1 MKVLRYPIFGI
12 TCCFVS
18 GIVVDFYTKPD
29 TTILFIALAISFVLF
44 CVCYG
49 YSNRHFIQQNYFGLS
64 VYLLSFLSGSFA
76 HQLHYAPNKHGHYS
90 HYLLNDGHYPIR
102 GVITE
107 RLKTSASFEKYL
119 FKVSEINHQK
129 ANGTLLLYAPK
140 TIVLPKPVIGS
151 EILLYDAVAAV
162 PKNRNPFQFNYADYM
177 AKRNVFHQMYLNRDN
192 FIVIGYSN
200 TITRRIAAYR
210 DRLLEG
216 FEKHHFKPET
226 QHIINALVLGQ
237 RQDMDS
243 QTVSAYADAGAAHIL
258 AISGLHIALLYGILL
273 FLTKPL
279 KRIKNGKTL
288 QLLIPIVLLWFYAL
302 LTGFSASVVRSV
314 TMLSFLSFGLF
325 LNRSAN
331 SFQGILVSLLLLVA
345 IKPNFVF
352 DIGFQLSYM
361 AVFAIISLQTIFQK
375 IRLPK
380 NPILRYLIGIV
391 WVSFAAQVG
400 VLPLCLY
407 YFHQI
412 PLLFIASNLVV
423 LPMTTLI
430 LTLGILLTIL
440 NFIPGN
446 LILFLGKVLSF
457 LIETM
462 NAYIS
467 WIASFRS
474 LTLRNLSFNT
484 ELLFVLY
491 IVMIALFLW
500 FRKRTPIRLMGL
512 LSTLILLQIT
522 YWFTLYMIRN
532 KEELVVFHQQQHT
545 LITIKTNNHI
555 KVYSNDSCIT
565 KNRNLQS
572 YRSGLFYPEI
582 QQHPL
587 RNMLFYNDQKILI
600 VDRDGIYDVIQNPD
614 IVVLINHPKINLDR
628 LIGLVQPKL
637 ILADGTNYKRE
648 TARWEVSCRKTKI
661 PFYATGKKGFFSIA
675 SIN

>member
-1 MKVLRYPIFGI
+1 MKVLQYPIFGI

-44 CVCYG
+44 CICYG
-49 YSNRHFIQQNYFGLS
+49 YANRHFIQQNYFGLS
-64 VYLLSFLSGSFA
+64 VYLLSFLSGSFT
-76 HQLHYAPNKHGHYS
+76 HHLHYAPNQHGHYS
-90 HYLLNDGHYPIR
+90 HYLLNNGHYPIR

-119 FKVSEINHQK
+119 FKVSEIKHQK
-129 ANGTLLLYAPK
+129 ANGTLLLYLPK

-151 EILLYDAVAAV
+151 KILIYDSVSSL

-177 AKRNVFHQMYLNRDN
+177 DKRNVFHQMYLNRDN
-192 FIVIGYSN
+192 FIVIGHSN
-200 TITRRIAAYR
+200 TITSRIAAYR

-237 RQDMDS
+237 RQDMDN
-243 QTVSAYADAGAAHIL
+243 QTVSAYADA
-258 AISGLHIALLYGILL
+258 GLHIALLYGILL

-279 KRIKNGKTL
+279 KRVKNGKTL
-288 QLLIPIVLLWFYAL
+288 QLLIPIALLWLYAL
-302 LTGFSASVVRSV
+302 LSGFSASVVRSV
-314 TMLSFLSFGLF
+314 TMLSFINFGLF
-325 LNRSAN
+325 LKRSAN
-331 SFQGILVSLLLLVA
+331 SYQAILISLLFLLLF
-345 IKPNFVF
+345 KPNFIF

-361 AVFAIISLQTIFQK
+361 AVFSIISLQTTFQK

-380 NPILRYLIGIV
+380 NPIVRYFTGII
-391 WVSFAAQVG
+391 WVSFAAQIG

-423 LPMTTLI
+423 LPMTTII
-430 LTLGILLTIL
+430 LTFGILLTIL

-446 LILFLGKVLSF
+446 LILFLGKLLSF

-462 NAYIS
+462 NAYID

-474 LTLRNLSFNT
+474 LTLHDLSFNP
-484 ELLFVLY
+484 ELLFALY

-500 FRKRTPIRLMGL
+500 FQKRNPGRLMGL
-512 LSTLILLQIT
+512 LSTLILFQIT
-522 YWFTLYMIRN
+522 YWFTLYTIRN

-545 LITIKTNNHI
+545 LITIKTNNRI
-555 KVYSNDSCIT
+555 RAYSNDSCIA
-565 KNRNLQS
+565 KNRNLKCYQ
-572 YRSGLFYPEI
+572 SGLFYPKT
-582 QQHPL
+582 QHQPL
-587 RNMLFYNDQKILI
+587 RNTLFYNGQKILI
-600 VDRDGIYDVIQNPD
+600 VDDDGIYDANQKPD

>member
-1 MKVLRYPIFGI
+1 MKVLQYPIFGI

-18 GIVVDFYTKPD
+18 GIVVNFYTKPD
-29 TTILFIALAISFVLF
+29 TTILFIALSISFVLF
-44 CVCYG
+44 CICYG

-64 VYLLSFLSGSFA
+64 LYLLSFLSGSFA
-76 HQLHYAPNKHGHYS
+76 HQLHYAPNQHGHYS
-90 HYLLNDGHYPIR
+90 HYLLNNGHYPIR
-102 GVITE
+102 GIITE

-119 FKVSEINHQK
+119 FKVSEIRQQN
-129 ANGTLLLYAPK
+129 ANGTLLLYVPK
-140 TIVLPKPVIGS
+140 TIVLSKPVIGS
-151 EILLYDAVAAV
+151 EILLYDAVTAI

-177 AKRNVFHQMYLNRDN
+177 VKRNVFHQVYLNRDN
-192 FIVIGYSN
+192 FIPIGHSN
-200 TITRRIAAYR
+200 SITSLIAGYR
-210 DRLLEG
+210 DRLLRG

-226 QHIINALVLGQ
+226 QYIINALVLGQ

-279 KRIKNGKTL
+279 KRVKNGKLL

-331 SFQGILVSLLLLVA
+331 SYQGILVSLLLLVA
-345 IKPNFVF
+345 IKPNFIF
-352 DIGFQLSYM
+352 DIGFQLSYT
-361 AVFAIISLQTIFQK
+361 AVFAIIFLQTIFQK

-380 NPILRYLIGIV
+380 NPILRYFIGIV
-391 WVSFAAQVG
+391 WVSFAAQIG

-423 LPMTTLI
+423 LPLTTAI
-430 LTLGILLTIL
+430 LTLGILLTIV
-440 NFIPGN
+440 NFIPGT
-446 LILFLGKVLSF
+446 LILFLGKVVSF

-462 NAYIS
+462 NSYIG

-474 LTLRNLSFNT
+474 LTLRDLSFNPG
-484 ELLFVLY
+484 LLFALY
-491 IVMIALFLW
+491 ILMITLFLW
-500 FRKRTPIRLMGL
+500 FQKRTPIRLIGL
-512 LSTLILLQIT
+512 LSMLILVQIT
-522 YWFTLYMIRN
+522 YWFTLYTIRN
-532 KEELVVFHQQQHT
+532 TDELVVFQQQQHT
-545 LITIKTNNHI
+545 LITIKNHNRI
-555 KVYSNDSCIT
+555 RAYSNDSCLT
-565 KNRNLQS
+565 ANHNLQC
-572 YRSGLFYPEI
+572 YRSGLFYPEMR
-582 QQHPL
+582 QLPL
-587 RNMLFYNDQKILI
+587 RNTLFYNGRKILI
-600 VDRDGIYDVIQNPD
+600 VDSDGIYETIQKPD
-614 IVVLINHPKINLDR
+614 IVVLVNHPKINLDR
-628 LIGLVQPKL
+628 LIGLAHPKL
-637 ILADGTNYKRE
+637 ILADGTNYQRE
-648 TARWEVSCRKTKI
+648 ITRWEVSCRKTKI